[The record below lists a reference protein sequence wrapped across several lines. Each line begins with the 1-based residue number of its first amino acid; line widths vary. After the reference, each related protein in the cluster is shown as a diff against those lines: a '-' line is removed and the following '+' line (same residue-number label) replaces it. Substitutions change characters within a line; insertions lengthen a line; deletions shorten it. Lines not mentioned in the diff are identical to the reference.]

1 VFKNVSGLQTSP
13 LGAAAAGVEERMAGQ
28 QAEAT
33 VTQTQV
39 QRVVVGTAVANVPV
53 AVPVTVV
60 ANGSTTTNSSESA
73 AATAVAATATAA
85 AAVEPTAG
93 VGQPSTASSTAS
105 PNQPAVQPAAPILVT
120 PAALPGLPTG
130 IQATGPLILQQGG
143 AFGGALMYTTGIPQ
157 APATFVVDTSETA
170 MAMDGIQ
177 QTAPAP
183 RSRSAPRKSPVSSSS
198 SNNSNS
204 APNGNV
210 KVTIIKQGA
219 P

>member
-33 VTQTQV
+33 VTQAQV
-39 QRVVVGTAVANVPV
+39 QPVVVGTAVANVPV

-73 AATAVAATATAA
+73 AATAVAATATA

-198 SNNSNS
+198 SNNSSS